1 MHTTNKPTLA
11 ILETPL
17 VDGSPQSYRFRVV
30 AHHIYIFSFVTH
42 GLLLA
47 IFLLLRADVLAV
59 YNLVSCSVFALC
71 LRMNRTPG
79 YRTAFLIGA
88 LEVVVHSTLCVLFI
102 GWETGF
108 HYFILGIIPFCI
120 VVPDLS
126 LPRKVMTATAL
137 VAVYGVLYLVAVRIP
152 VQYALSASIVQT
164 LKYANLVVTF
174 AAFSFLVHFL
184 SQASEEAE
192 RRVRDASRTDYLTG
206 VLNRRG
212 MAERLE
218 AARATA
224 LRSAQQLSVII
235 GDLDHFKQVNDRYG
249 HNCGDRVLVQ
259 ATECLQTVLR
269 NGDVVSRWGGE
280 EFLILLPDT
289 SASGALT
296 AGEKLLQSFRSANF
310 VCSSVQFSMTIT
322 LGAATFRGDESVEA
336 LIGRADRALYS
347 GKQAGRNRLVCDS
360 QRPEERSP

>member
-1 MHTTNKPTLA
+1 MADKPQA
-11 ILETPL
+11 RILESPS

-30 AHHIYIFSFVTH
+30 THHIYIFSFAVH
-42 GLLLA
+42 AVLMGL
-47 IFLLLRADVLAV
+47 FLFLRADVLAA

-71 LRMNRTPG
+71 LRMNRTARYP
-79 YRTAFLIGA
+79 TAFLIA
-88 LEVVVHSTLCVLFI
+88 VVEVVVHSTLCVLFI

-108 HYFILGIIPFCI
+108 HYFILAIIPFCI
-120 VVPDLS
+120 VVPGLS
-126 LPRKVMTATAL
+126 LPRKTLTAVAL
-137 VAVYGVLYLVAVRIP
+137 VAVYAVVYVLAAQIP
-152 VQYALSASIVQT
+152 AQYALSDTIVLM
-164 LKYANLVVTF
+164 LKYANLVLTF

-184 SQASEEAE
+184 SQASEESE
-192 RRVRDASRTDYLTG
+192 RRVTEASRTDYLTG

-224 LRSAQQLSVII
+224 MRSAQQLSVII

-249 HNCGDRVLVQ
+249 HNCGDQVLVE
-259 ATECLQTVLR
+259 ATECLRTPLR

-289 SASGALT
+289 SASGART
-296 AGEKLLQSFRSANF
+296 VGEKLLQSFRASKF
-310 VCSSVQFSMTIT
+310 VCSTVQFSMTIT
-322 LGAATFRGDESVEA
+322 LGAATFRGNESVET

-347 GKQAGRNRLVCDS
+347 GKQSGRDRLVRD
-360 QRPEERSP
+360 EEPL